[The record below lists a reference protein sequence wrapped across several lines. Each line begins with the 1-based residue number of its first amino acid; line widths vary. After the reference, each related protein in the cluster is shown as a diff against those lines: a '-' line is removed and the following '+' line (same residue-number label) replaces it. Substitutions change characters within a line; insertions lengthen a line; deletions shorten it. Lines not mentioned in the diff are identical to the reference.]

1 MITPALCRLILSTRA
16 PTQALCSRMVTIFVT
31 MAQRDLDLLR
41 MGAAVIV
48 RVVGGG
54 GGGEDGYEIESGLG
68 AGGRTILLT
77 VCFPFS

>member
-1 MITPALCRLILSTRA
+1 MITAELCRLILSTRA

-31 MAQRDLDLLR
+31 MAQRDLDLVR

-54 GGGEDGYEIESGLG
+54 GGGEDGCSSDSESGE
-68 AGGRTILLT
+68 RRRRW
-77 VCFPFS
+77 